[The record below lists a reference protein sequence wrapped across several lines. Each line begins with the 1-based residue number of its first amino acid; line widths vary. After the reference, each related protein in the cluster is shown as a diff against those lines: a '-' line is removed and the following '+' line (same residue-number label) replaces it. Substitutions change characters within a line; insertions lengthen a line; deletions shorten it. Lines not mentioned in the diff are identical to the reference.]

1 MGISIFL
8 LQIKVFI
15 EISDNN
21 AVTNQTGWEFAM
33 PKKVKLKKYNLT
45 LAKLM
50 EVILIMSEEQQQE
63 ILKQANEL
71 INGDRRLYDRKAC
84 HLRVDFATSDR
95 THKGYLKNI
104 SHLGVFIEA
113 KAPIM
118 IGEAVLMVF
127 KVNRNSKDVKLK
139 GEVAHATRWGLG
151 IEFTANGPRFDR
163 HIRNI
168 IQQIK

>member
-1 MGISIFL
+1 L
-8 LQIKVFI
+8 QQIKVFI
-15 EISDNN
+15 EIADNN
-21 AVTNQTGWEFAM
+21 AKTNQTDWEFAM
-33 PKKVKLKKYNLT
+33 QKKVKLKKYNLM

-50 EVILIMSEEQQQE
+50 QVILIMSEEQQQE
-63 ILKQANEL
+63 IFKHANEL
-71 INGDRRLYDRKAC
+71 VNGDRRIFDRKAC

-95 THKGYLKNI
+95 THKGHIQNI

-118 IGEAVLMVF
+118 IGEEVLMVF
-127 KVNRNSKDVKLK
+127 KVNRDSKDVKLK

-151 IEFTANGPRFDR
+151 IEFTAKGPRFDR

-168 IQQIK
+168 IQRIQ